1 MIIMFIKCVL
11 IHIFETK
18 YTEYIR
24 FVLNE
29 EEKNGKET
37 MCIKNFCKN
46 TYISH
51 VCILYYAICE
61 YIPAEY

>member
-1 MIIMFIKCVL
+1 MFIKCIL

-24 FVLNE
+24 FVLNKE
-29 EEKNGKET
+29 EENGKEA

-46 TYISH
+46 TCGSH
-51 VCILYYAICE
+51 ACILYHVICE
-61 YIPAEY
+61 YTLAFY

>member
-1 MIIMFIKCVL
+1 MIIMFIKCIL
-11 IHIFETK
+11 IHVFETK

-46 TYISH
+46 TCGSH
-51 VCILYYAICE
+51 ACILYHAICE
-61 YIPAEY
+61 YTLAFY